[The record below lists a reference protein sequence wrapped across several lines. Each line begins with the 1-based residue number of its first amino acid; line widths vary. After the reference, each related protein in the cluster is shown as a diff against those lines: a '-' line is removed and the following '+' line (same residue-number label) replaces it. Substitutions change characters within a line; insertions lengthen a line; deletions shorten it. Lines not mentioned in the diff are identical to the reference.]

1 MKNIILFSTVLIVA
15 FFMFSCGSKSKDF
28 DIDEIEEP
36 CDCVDAIYDLAN
48 DFFDHIGEQSELESG
63 YTKELKSKIRNI
75 KKLDKECRMEFDRD
89 EFEDCD
95 GFEKFVVTMDV
106 LEDKF

>member
-1 MKNIILFSTVLIVA
+1 MIRESSYKNSSDKFDPEGYFSQAREEFLSKPQAFVRQILE
-15 FFMFSCGSKSKDF
+15 F

-75 KKLDKECRMEFDRD
+75 KNF
-89 EFEDCD
+89 F
-95 GFEKFVVTMDV
+95 
-106 LEDKF
+106 